1 MVAITVATNVTVRTG
16 AQGIPGIPG
25 TAAPH
30 AVDHEA
36 GGDDEVTIEDLVT
49 TGTLGQVPTATA
61 SNTMVMSSA
70 VPIHLADTSNPHSV
84 TAVQAGAEPAGSIAT
99 HASDADAHHSQA
111 HTLASHS
118 DTATTGAALDA
129 HISSTANPHSVS
141 AAQAGAEAAGS
152 IATHAALSDAHHPQ
166 AHTIVSHSDTTAT
179 GAELDELTD
188 GSETTL
194 HSHAAG
200 VGDVT
205 SPGGETAGRITK
217 FTGSKAVA
225 QTATTETQL
234 ATAVTHSGIVTGNP
248 HALDATD
255 VSAEP
260 AGAIATHTA
269 LGDAH
274 HAESHTIASHSDTS
288 STGAEL
294 DTAVTHSGIV
304 TGNPHSLDATDVG
317 AEPAGAIA
325 THTALGD
332 AHHAESHTLASHSDV
347 ATTGAAL
354 DAHIADVTGNPHA
367 VTATQAGAEP
377 VGSIATHAALANAH
391 HNESHA
397 STHSDGG
404 SDEVNVEDL
413 ASTGADGQV
422 VASDGAGALVLSNGM
437 IQNSKTGMVDV
448 LTNLISINSD
458 PAKVDIRASQ
468 GVVINFDPDPTSPT
482 VVPLVWAVPFEA
494 ITLPGL
500 AANLVTAVFV
510 VDSGGGVPVIEL
522 SNVFP
527 TPEDTRTKLLVGF
540 AFHAGS
546 SVVDAVASAGVT
558 AFDTGSSLDD
568 LMSAIGDFN
577 LSGNIY
583 SANGVNLLLDKG
595 LGESFGR
602 GLNPAEIN
610 NQHHLINALQSGIT
624 AYDYSYR
631 DAGSGFNTSLEST
644 IDPNFYDDGSGTLAA
659 TSNKYTIQRLV
670 FTPRGGG
677 LTAVEYGQKLY
688 NSLNDAID
696 GISAN
701 GIIKNPDFSSA
712 ILRGWLV
719 VQGNTTDLTNVADAA
734 FRENHFEIAQPSGA
748 GTDVNAIHV
757 DGSNEISGITPKT
770 ALVAGDLLVIEDSAA
785 GNIKKSVALSSLD
798 ARYAELAGATFS
810 GVVNM
815 GGNEILDVSFL
826 GITDSGTPRLV
837 LTETS
842 ADLDEKLWGISNNVG
857 NYRLEAIDDAFGSVT
872 LALGFQRTGMVLDL
886 CTIGSDLTVQGE
898 VTASEPTT
906 STSLTTRGFVEALVQ
921 GIDWQQS
928 VISDVL
934 ATPPA
939 HVEGARYLIPAGA
952 TGDWSGNVD
961 DITQSVSSAW
971 VFTTAVEGMTVPVN
985 NIGRTRRFT
994 SSVWI
999 SLGSTIDHANTIG
1012 LTTGDA
1018 GHTQLQLRS
1027 EKGSASG
1034 YVGLTAGSKI
1044 SNGAFQVYGTGANTA
1059 CEGNDSRLSDART
1072 PTAHSI
1078 ASHDDTSATG
1088 AEMDAL
1094 TDGSDVSTGHLHSQY
1109 AELAGATFT
1118 GAISVVHTSTEDD
1131 DFSLR
1136 VIADAAG
1143 FSDVKAIDVTY
1154 ITGAIGPGDDEEVFL
1169 ANIDQS
1175 ASTGGRVVAF
1185 EALATTTGAAEVDA
1199 LEVGAGVHPVRQI
1212 SGAFGDLNSLLVIAV
1227 DQLTAL
1233 SQGGGGNISI
1243 FVADN
1248 DTMTFGDV
1256 EKFEELEFILDTVA
1270 SGSGIA
1276 PVFEYSTGVGTWAV
1290 FGPADGTSGMRST
1303 GIVAWLLLDIPSWAV
1318 GTGSEFLI
1326 RITRTR
1332 NSLGTTPIADLVQRE
1347 VGTSFSWTKDGNLE
1361 ILGVQFADKAA
1372 PANPGDGLGE
1382 LYKKSGDDGIFWKPD
1397 AAGAEVDLT
1406 DHAPSGTAAGSLTG
1420 SYPNPGVADG
1430 ADGTAIH
1437 DNVSGEISALTDKAT
1452 PVGGDFL
1459 LIEDSAASN
1468 AKKRINISNL
1478 PVPAPV
1484 FGSEYVS
1491 ITTTSTTQ
1499 NNTSTYVSHLR
1510 LPASGTITF
1519 PSGLYRL
1526 EIQYVW
1532 EDNAG
1537 HNSRVEED
1545 GVLVGIEHLVGA
1557 SNGNDVVQVIL
1568 ENRTLNGAHEFDLL
1582 VKSSTGPAR
1591 LKTSTLTVWRIS

>member
-129 HISSTANPHSVS
+129 HIASTANPHSVS

-448 LTNLISINSD
+448 LTNLISINVD

-999 SLGSTIDHANTIG
+999 SLGSTIDHGNTIG
-1012 LTTGDA
+1012 LDDDDHAAIYYNKT
-1018 GHTQLQLRS
+1018 
-1027 EKGSASG
+1027 
-1034 YVGLTAGSKI
+1034 
-1044 SNGAFQVYGTGANTA
+1044 
-1059 CEGNDSRLSDART
+1059 LSDAR
-1072 PTAHSI
+1072 
-1078 ASHDDTSATG
+1078 
-1088 AEMDAL
+1088 
-1094 TDGSDVSTGHLHSQY
+1094 Y
-1109 AELAGATFT
+1109 AELTGAAFT
-1118 GAISVVHTSTEDD
+1118 GAITTTSTFDG
-1131 DFSLR
+1131 R
-1136 VIADAAG
+1136 
-1143 FSDVKAIDVTY
+1143 DVA
-1154 ITGAIGPGDDEEVFL
+1154 
-1169 ANIDQS
+1169 
-1175 ASTGGRVVAF
+1175 
-1185 EALATTTGAAEVDA
+1185 
-1199 LEVGAGVHPVRQI
+1199 
-1212 SGAFGDLNSLLVIAV
+1212 
-1227 DQLTAL
+1227 
-1233 SQGGGGNISI
+1233 
-1243 FVADN
+1243 
-1248 DTMTFGDV
+1248 
-1256 EKFEELEFILDTVA
+1256 
-1270 SGSGIA
+1270 
-1276 PVFEYSTGVGTWAV
+1276 
-1290 FGPADGTSGMRST
+1290 ADGTAQDT
-1303 GIVAWLLLDIPSWAV
+1303 H
-1318 GTGSEFLI
+1318 
-1326 RITRTR
+1326 
-1332 NSLGTTPIADLVQRE
+1332 IADTANPH
-1347 VGTSFSWTKDGNLE
+1347 GTDVGNLGSGTLAE
-1361 ILGVQFADKAA
+1361 LNAA
-1372 PANPGDGLGE
+1372 VT
-1382 LYKKSGDDGIFWKPD
+1382 D
-1397 AAGAEVDLT
+1397 ATLDTSSASRP
-1406 DHAPSGTAAGSLTG
+1406 PSGTAAGSLTG
-1420 SYPNPGVADG
+1420 TYPNPSVADGADSTALHDDTAGEILAIALKAAPGGTDVLVLEDVASANVKKRTTAAAIAASGPPATHALGGSEHSSATLAQLNALVSDATLDTSSASRPPSGTAGGDLGGTYPNPTVDDG

-1478 PVPAPV
+1478 PVPDPV
-1484 FGSEYVS
+1484 FGSEFNSVEDLTES
-1491 ITTTSTTQ
+1491 TETS
-1499 NNTSTYVSHLR
+1499 STLVLKLR
-1510 LPASGTITF
+1510 LPASDDITLPAGT
-1519 PSGLYRL
+1519 YRL
-1526 EIQYVW
+1526 EVSYLYKLGSV
-1532 EDNAG
+1532 
-1537 HNSRVEED
+1537 NSAIDVRIRQD
-1545 GVLVGIEHLVGA
+1545 GVAMGGALVSERGVSYRPTTRLFTFVLTAGDYNWDLYFNEQGTNTSFIR
-1557 SNGNDVVQVIL
+1557 DVQMQ
-1568 ENRTLNGAHEFDLL
+1568 
-1582 VKSSTGPAR
+1582 
-1591 LKTSTLTVWRIS
+1591 VWRIL